1 MSDKRTQ
8 KILKRK
14 KKKILNSVKSVKAKE
29 KQLEKMVGRLN
40 NKIKTSK
47 SDLLQTMH
55 SPDIPESEWHPD
67 DKKKILEGNEHSEKN
82 SGKKSCEKRRPDGS
96 YTIMEKIRD

>member
-1 MSDKRTQ
+1 MSDKRSQ

-14 KKKILNSVKSVKAKE
+14 KKKTLNSVKSATAKE

-40 NKIKTSK
+40 NKIKTSN
-47 SDLLQTMH
+47 SDLLKTIH

-67 DKKKILEGNEHSEKN
+67 DKKKILDGIEHSEKTT
-82 SGKKSCEKRRPDGS
+82 GKKSCVKRRPDGS
-96 YTIMEKIRD
+96 FTIMAKVSD